1 MGDACAHNLYITQN
15 LYTSNSYICKNIIMN
30 YKNKQMCPDGMTAIQ
45 HLAQIRK
52 MKKREQK
59 VSMIAEGMDRAERME
74 ETREMLKSYIS

>member
-1 MGDACAHNLYITQN
+1 MYLCLI
-15 LYTSNSYICKNIIMN
+15 NINVMM
-30 YKNKQMCPDGMTAIQ
+30 YNKKPKCPDGMTAIQ

-74 ETREMLKSYIS
+74 ESREMLNEYLNGRK

>member
-1 MGDACAHNLYITQN
+1 
-15 LYTSNSYICKNIIMN
+15 MN